1 MVARKSRKR
10 IGRGNAS
17 GQGKTA
23 GKGSNGQ
30 KSRSGS
36 YVHPKFEGGQLP
48 LVRRVPKRGFSN
60 MRLEKIMK

>member
-1 MVARKSRKR
+1 MNLNELSPVVAKKARKR

-36 YVHPKFEGGQLP
+36 
-48 LVRRVPKRGFSN
+48 
-60 MRLEKIMK
+60 